1 MLRIAI
7 PSDGELY
14 DSTLKFLDDS
24 GLTVKR
30 SSPRRYTGS
39 IKGVDN
45 TSVLFQR
52 AADIPYKV
60 EEGSADI
67 GITGLDRF
75 LELGSDSGDSN
86 VVIEALGF
94 GSCELVIAVPDSW
107 IDVDSMYDLADLAF
121 DFRENGQDLRIAT
134 KYPRLVQNHLLTY
147 GINYYSIVQSSG
159 TLEAAPAM
167 GFADIIADI
176 SSSGNTIRE
185 NRLKTIDGGS
195 ILTSQACII
204 VNERT
209 LREDADAIKSARI
222 LLELVEAYV
231 RARNFFR
238 ITANVSGDSPEEISK
253 KLATEPNV
261 TGLKGP
267 TISRVYDGES
277 GNWYAVTM
285 VVPRDIL
292 IKTVDHIRK
301 IGGGSLTVSQE
312 NYVFEQESTSYT
324 VLLNSVSKSSML

>member
-1 MLRIAI
+1 M
-7 PSDGELY
+7 
-14 DSTLKFLDDS
+14 
-24 GLTVKR
+24 
-30 SSPRRYTGS
+30 
-39 IKGVDN
+39 DN

-60 EEGSADI
+60 GEGSADI

-86 VVIEALGF
+86 VVMEALGF
-94 GSCELVIAVPDSW
+94 GGCELVIAVPDSW

-121 DFRENGQDLRIAT
+121 DFRERGQDLRIAT
-134 KYPRLVQNHLLTY
+134 KYPRLVQNHLLAY
-147 GINYYSIVQSSG
+147 GVNYYSIVQSSG

-195 ILTSQACII
+195 ILASQACII
-204 VNERT
+204 VNKRT
-209 LREDADAIKSARI
+209 LHEDTDAMQSARI
-222 LLELVEAYV
+222 LLEYIEAYM
-231 RARNFFR
+231 RARNFFS
-238 ITANVSGDSPEEISK
+238 ITANVRGDSPEEIAK
-253 KLATEPNV
+253 KLATEPDV

-267 TISRVYDGES
+267 TISRVYDNENS
-277 GNWYAVTM
+277 NWYAVTM

-292 IKTVDHIRK
+292 MKTVDHIRK

-312 NYVFEQESTSYT
+312 HYVFEEDSTSYT
-324 VLLNSVSKSSML
+324 GLLNSVSKSSLP

>member
-1 MLRIAI
+1 M
-7 PSDGELY
+7 
-14 DSTLKFLDDS
+14 
-24 GLTVKR
+24 
-30 SSPRRYTGS
+30 
-39 IKGVDN
+39 DN

-60 EEGSADI
+60 GEGSADI

-86 VVIEALGF
+86 VVMEALGF
-94 GSCELVIAVPDSW
+94 GGCELVIAVPDSW

-121 DFRENGQDLRIAT
+121 DFRERGQDLRIAT
-134 KYPRLVQNHLLTY
+134 KYPRLVQNHLLAY
-147 GINYYSIVQSSG
+147 GVNYYSIVQSSG

-195 ILTSQACII
+195 ILASQACII
-204 VNERT
+204 VNKRT
-209 LREDADAIKSARI
+209 LHEDTDAMQSARI
-222 LLELVEAYV
+222 LLEYIEAYM
-231 RARNFFR
+231 RARNFFS
-238 ITANVSGDSPEEISK
+238 ITANVRGDSPEEIAK
-253 KLATEPNV
+253 KLATEPDV

-267 TISRVYDGES
+267 TISRVYDNENS
-277 GNWYAVTM
+277 NWYAVTM

-292 IKTVDHIRK
+292 MKTVDHIRN

-312 NYVFEQESTSYT
+312 HYVFEKDSTSYT
-324 VLLNSVSKSSML
+324 GLLNSVSKSSLP

>member
-1 MLRIAI
+1 
-7 PSDGELY
+7 
-14 DSTLKFLDDS
+14 
-24 GLTVKR
+24 
-30 SSPRRYTGS
+30 
-39 IKGVDN
+39 VDN

>member
-1 MLRIAI
+1 M
-7 PSDGELY
+7 
-14 DSTLKFLDDS
+14 
-24 GLTVKR
+24 
-30 SSPRRYTGS
+30 
-39 IKGVDN
+39 DN

-60 EEGSADI
+60 DEGSADI

-75 LELGSDSGDSN
+75 LELGSDSGDTN
-86 VVIEALGF
+86 VVMEALGF
-94 GSCELVIAVPDSW
+94 GGCELVIAVPDSW

-121 DFRENGQDLRIAT
+121 DFRERGQDLRIAT
-134 KYPRLVQNHLLTY
+134 KYPRLVQNHLLAY
-147 GINYYSIVQSSG
+147 GVNYYSIVQSSG

-195 ILTSQACII
+195 ILASQACII
-204 VNERT
+204 VNKRT
-209 LREDADAIKSARI
+209 LHEDTDAMQSARI
-222 LLELVEAYV
+222 LLEYIEAYM
-231 RARNFFR
+231 RARNFFS
-238 ITANVSGDSPEEISK
+238 ITANVRGDSPEEIAK
-253 KLATEPNV
+253 KLATEPDV

-267 TISRVYDGES
+267 TISRVYDNENS
-277 GNWYAVTM
+277 NWYAVTM

-292 IKTVDHIRK
+292 MKTVDHIRN

-312 NYVFEQESTSYT
+312 HYVFEKDSTSYT
-324 VLLNSVSKSSML
+324 GLLNSVSKSSLP

>member
-1 MLRIAI
+1 M
-7 PSDGELY
+7 
-14 DSTLKFLDDS
+14 
-24 GLTVKR
+24 
-30 SSPRRYTGS
+30 
-39 IKGVDN
+39 DN

-60 EEGSADI
+60 DEGSADI

-86 VVIEALGF
+86 VVVEALGV
-94 GSCELVIAVPDSW
+94 GGCELVIAVPDSW

-134 KYPRLVQNHLLTY
+134 KYPRLVQDHLLAY
-147 GINYYSIVQSSG
+147 GVNYYSIVQSSG

-185 NRLKTIDGGS
+185 NRLKTIDDGS
-195 ILTSQACII
+195 ILASQACII
-204 VNERT
+204 VNKRT
-209 LREDADAIKSARI
+209 LHEDTDAMQSARI
-222 LLELVEAYV
+222 LLEYVEAYM

-238 ITANVSGDSPEEISK
+238 ITANVRGDSPEEIAK
-253 KLATEPNV
+253 KLATEPDV

-267 TISRVYDGES
+267 TISRVYDNENS
-277 GNWYAVTM
+277 NWYAVTM

-292 IKTVDHIRK
+292 IKTVDHIRN

-312 NYVFEQESTSYT
+312 HYVFEEGSTSYAE
-324 VLLNSVSKSSML
+324 LLNSVSKSSLA

>member
-1 MLRIAI
+1 M
-7 PSDGELY
+7 
-14 DSTLKFLDDS
+14 
-24 GLTVKR
+24 
-30 SSPRRYTGS
+30 
-39 IKGVDN
+39 DN

-60 EEGSADI
+60 DEGSADI

-86 VVIEALGF
+86 VVVEALGF
-94 GSCELVIAVPDSW
+94 GGCELVIAVPDSW

-134 KYPRLVQNHLLTY
+134 KYPRLVQDHLLAY
-147 GINYYSIVQSSG
+147 GVNYYSIVQSSG

-185 NRLKTIDGGS
+185 NRLKTIDDGS
-195 ILTSQACII
+195 ILASQACII
-204 VNERT
+204 VNKRT
-209 LREDADAIKSARI
+209 LHEDTDAMQSARI
-222 LLELVEAYV
+222 LLEYVEAYM
-231 RARNFFR
+231 RARNFLR
-238 ITANVSGDSPEEISK
+238 RTANVRGDSPEEIAK
-253 KLATEPNV
+253 KLATEPDV

-267 TISRVYDGES
+267 TISRVYDNENS
-277 GNWYAVTM
+277 NWYAVTM

-292 IKTVDHIRK
+292 IKTVDHIRN

-312 NYVFEQESTSYT
+312 HYVFEEGSTSYAE
-324 VLLNSVSKSSML
+324 LLNSVSKSSLA